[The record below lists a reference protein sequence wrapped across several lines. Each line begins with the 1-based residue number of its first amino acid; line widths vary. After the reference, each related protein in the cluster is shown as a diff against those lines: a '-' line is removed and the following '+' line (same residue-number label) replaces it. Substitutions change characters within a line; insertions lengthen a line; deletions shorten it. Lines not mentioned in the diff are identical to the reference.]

1 MLLKSDTMSLQ
12 QLVQLTSV
20 YKTACLFSVHVM
32 KSVSEIVLVSVRFLC
47 RNFSFYFVLVYWI
60 TIILVLVLCKRRPI
74 ILVLVLIFVTKIT
87 LLLRHCLTVSGC
99 FMLCTWLLDYL
110 ISCQQTNTRHC
121 VVRVSSLLNSSSALR
136 SFFPHCYCVK
146 QWRQKQRPGHIAR
159 TVMQS
164 IHTLRVTE
172 DVSILHW
179 QIKVTYIV
187 LSAL

>member
-12 QLVQLTSV
+12 QLVQSTSV

-136 SFFPHCYCVK
+136 SFFHIVTVSNSGDRNRGRDTLHALSCSQFTRCV
-146 QWRQKQRPGHIAR
+146 
-159 TVMQS
+159 S
-164 IHTLRVTE
+164 LRMYRYFT
-172 DVSILHW
+172 DRL
-179 QIKVTYIV
+179 K
-187 LSAL
+187 